1 MVKAKEILDAKK
13 KDEEEEKEIKVEGE
27 GEMTICLKADA
38 DIDSL
43 TTYDYTTTATGEG
56 CSTILYKIKCI
67 LTLTNTANLTVEQ
80 PEVVSVEE
88 NDDD

>member
-1 MVKAKEILDAKK
+1 MQKK
-13 KDEEEEKEIKVEGE
+13 KDEEEKKEIKVEGE
-27 GEMTICLKADA
+27 GEMAICLKADG

-43 TTYDYTTTATGEG
+43 TTYDYTTTAIGEG

-67 LTLTNTANLTVEQ
+67 LTLTNSANLTVEQ

-88 NDDD
+88 NSDDD